1 LNCSGLM
8 AAGRRV
14 ERQVFVS
21 LIRDRFYYVSVV
33 DLVRVERNISFKLNG
48 KFTTV
53 RCPPAYTLL
62 EVLRDQLQ
70 VTGPKEDCAKGECGA
85 CTVIMDGY
93 PVCSCLVL
101 VSQVEGSDIITS
113 EGLAKDRKLNTVQ
126 EAFIDHGAVQC
137 GHCIPGMI
145 VSASALLMR
154 NPKPTVE
161 VIRTALS
168 GNLCRCTGYTKII
181 AAVQDAAKKWRS

>member
-1 LNCSGLM
+1 M
-8 AAGRRV
+8 
-14 ERQVFVS
+14 
-21 LIRDRFYYVSVV
+21 
-33 DLVRVERNISFKLNG
+33 
-48 KFTTV
+48 

-62 EVLRDQLQ
+62 EVLREQLH

-85 CTVIMDGY
+85 CTVLMNGQ

-101 VSQVEGSDIITS
+101 IAQVEGTEIVTS
-113 EGLAKDRKLNTVQ
+113 EGLVKDGELNPVQ
-126 EAFIDHGAVQC
+126 EAFLGEGAVQC

-154 NPKPTVE
+154 NPNPTVE
-161 VIRTALS
+161 DIRTALG

-181 AAVQDAAKKWRS
+181 TAVHKAAQNWSR

>member
-1 LNCSGLM
+1 L
-8 AAGRRV
+8 RV
-14 ERQVFVS
+14 EHS
-21 LIRDRFYYVSVV
+21 
-33 DLVRVERNISFKLNG
+33 ISFKLNG
-48 KFTTV
+48 KHTTV

-62 EVLRDQLQ
+62 EVLREQLH

-85 CTVIMDGY
+85 CTVLMNGQ

-101 VSQVEGSDIITS
+101 IAQAEDAEIVTS
-113 EGLAKDRKLNTVQ
+113 EGLVKDGKLNPVQ
-126 EAFIDHGAVQC
+126 EAFLEEGAVQC

-154 NPKPTVE
+154 NPNPNVDD
-161 VIRTALS
+161 IRTALA

-181 AAVQDAAKKWRS
+181 TAVQNAAQKKRS

>member
-1 LNCSGLM
+1 M
-8 AAGRRV
+8 RV
-14 ERQVFVS
+14 EHS
-21 LIRDRFYYVSVV
+21 
-33 DLVRVERNISFKLNG
+33 ISFKLNG
-48 KFTTV
+48 KPTTV

-62 EVLRDQLQ
+62 EVLREQLH

-85 CTVIMDGY
+85 CTVLMNGQ

-101 VSQVEGSDIITS
+101 IAQAEGAEIVTS
-113 EGLAKDRKLNTVQ
+113 EGLVKDGQLSPVQ
-126 EAFIDHGAVQC
+126 EAFLEEGAVQC

-154 NPKPTVE
+154 NPNPTVE
-161 VIRTALS
+161 DIRTALA

-181 AAVQDAAKKWRS
+181 TAIQNAAQKKRD